1 MVRSGRHVVGGK
13 DLSIYLKQEEEKKE
27 IGAISLSGLFTCEG
41 NTDTLTKSHKG
52 AKAAASGEERAWK
65 WRVAKD
71 GPACSMTVSR
81 KKSGEN
87 KNTRWENK
95 KFAKIKVAK

>member
-1 MVRSGRHVVGGK
+1 MKLAQSVSLDFLHGR
-13 DLSIYLKQEEEKKE
+13 
-27 IGAISLSGLFTCEG
+27 G
-41 NTDTLTKSHKG
+41 NTASLTKSHKG

-81 KKSGEN
+81 KKSGE
-87 KNTRWENK
+87 KKQLNTRWENK
-95 KFAKIKVAK
+95 KFVKIKGEK

>member
-1 MVRSGRHVVGGK
+1 MKLAQSVSLDFLHGR
-13 DLSIYLKQEEEKKE
+13 
-27 IGAISLSGLFTCEG
+27 G
-41 NTDTLTKSHKG
+41 NTASLTKSHKG

-81 KKSGEN
+81 KKSGE
-87 KNTRWENK
+87 K
-95 KFAKIKVAK
+95 KQEHKGGKTKSLLK

>member
-1 MVRSGRHVVGGK
+1 MKLAQSVSLDFLHGR
-13 DLSIYLKQEEEKKE
+13 D
-27 IGAISLSGLFTCEG
+27 

-71 GPACSMTVSR
+71 GPACSMTVHSR
-81 KKSGEN
+81 KQVEKKNSAQKVGTQKVCKNKGCQGE
-87 KNTRWENK
+87 K
-95 KFAKIKVAK
+95 